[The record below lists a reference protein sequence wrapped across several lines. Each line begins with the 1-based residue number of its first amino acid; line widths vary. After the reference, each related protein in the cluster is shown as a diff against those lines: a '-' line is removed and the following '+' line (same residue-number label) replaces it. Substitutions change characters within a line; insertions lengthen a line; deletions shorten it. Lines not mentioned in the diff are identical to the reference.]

1 MHGADAQDATP
12 LAVVAAEVTGPA
24 EIVAVYSPRTW
35 NGAAGCLARAAMRV
49 RAVDDVPGVV
59 EPAGLDVGRH
69 SAKSMCGA
77 RPSVVARSGCRSPI
91 MGVESRSVTKA
102 CG

>member
-24 EIVAVYSPRTW
+24 EIVAVYSTGAW
-35 NGAAGCLARAAMRV
+35 NGTAGCLARAAMRV

-59 EPAGLDVGRH
+59 EPAGLASVGTAP
-69 SAKSMCGA
+69 SLCAA
-77 RPSVVARSGCRSPI
+77 RVPAWSRVRGCRSPPWA
-91 MGVESRSVTKA
+91 SSHA
-102 CG
+102 